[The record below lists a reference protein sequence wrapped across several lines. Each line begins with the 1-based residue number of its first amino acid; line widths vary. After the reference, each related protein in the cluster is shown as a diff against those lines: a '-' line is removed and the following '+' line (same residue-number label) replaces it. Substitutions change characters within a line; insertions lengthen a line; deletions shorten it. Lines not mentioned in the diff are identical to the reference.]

1 MRPEEDDVRSLRS
14 RQLEAR
20 QQQNIV
26 NEKRRCNHL
35 PSAAALR
42 DPLQAR
48 PIIVAA
54 TIQIERWRKER
65 LCSNDYICAWEALLA
80 NTERAAA
87 LLEEIS
93 PSAAQMRQ
101 NSPFVT
107 SIRELSG
114 FA

>member
-1 MRPEEDDVRSLRS
+1 MRPEEDDVRLVQS

-20 QQQNIV
+20 QRQNVV

-35 PSAAALR
+35 PIAAALR
-42 DPLQAR
+42 DPLQAG

-65 LCSNDYICAWEALLA
+65 LCSNDYIDAWEALLA
-80 NTERAAA
+80 NPEQAAV

-93 PSAAQMRQ
+93 PNAAQMRQ

-107 SIRELSG
+107 SIRELSK